1 MGSLIFILG
10 GARSG
15 KSDHAQRLAEAKTGP
30 VVFIA
35 TAQAIDDEMKRRI
48 DGHRNRRPEKW
59 ETLELPTGVGEYML
73 EHPRPAGVV
82 LLDCLT
88 LLTSNILAAS
98 AQDLNRP
105 DEGAARAAVEQELA
119 LLSKAIGR
127 SDWEWIVVS
136 NEVGQGL
143 VPAYVSGRL
152 FRDLLGWANKEMA
165 RQAEEVLWMVAGIP
179 VPITQHRLPP
189 AE

>member
-15 KSDHAQRLAEAKTGP
+15 KSDHAQKLAEAGTGP

-35 TAQAIDDEMKRRI
+35 TAQAIDDEMRRRI
-48 DGHRNRRPEKW
+48 EAHRTRRPGKW
-59 ETLELPTGVGEYML
+59 ETLELPTGVGKHML
-73 EHPRPAGVV
+73 EHPRPAGIVV
-82 LLDCLT
+82 LDCLT
-88 LLTSNILAAS
+88 LLVSNSMMEAAR
-98 AQDLNRP
+98 DLNQP

-119 LLSKAIGR
+119 HLSKAIGR
-127 SDWEWIVVS
+127 SNWEWIVVS
-136 NEVGQGL
+136 NEVGQGI
-143 VPAYVSGRL
+143 VPAHASGRL

-165 RQAEEVLWMVAGIP
+165 RQADEVLWMAAGIP
-179 VPITQHRLPP
+179 VPIGQHRLPG